1 MKNNA
6 TITFL
11 SEQQYETESDS
22 AKLQAEGT
30 LEKINDT
37 FIIQYT
43 EPDEE
48 MGKSTS
54 RIEVISTTLV
64 ILKRTGLYTAD
75 FIIEE
80 GRTHSSL
87 YKTPFGEMSMDITAK
102 KVDAQM
108 TEKGGKIYLEYKIES
123 NSQLIGENTLNM
135 EIKIN

>member
-11 SEQQYETESDS
+11 SEQQYEAESDS
-22 AKLQAEGT
+22 ANLQASGT

-54 RIEVISTTLV
+54 VIEVVSPTLV
-64 ILKRTGLYTAD
+64 NLKRTGLYTAD

-102 KVDAQM
+102 KVDAQL

>member
-6 TITFL
+6 IITFL

-22 AKLQAEGT
+22 AKLQAKGS
-30 LEKINDT
+30 LEKIDDT

-54 RIEVISTTLV
+54 RIKVISSSLV

-80 GRTHSSL
+80 GKTHSSL

-102 KVDAQM
+102 KVDAQL
-108 TEKGGKIYLEYKIES
+108 TEKGGKIYLEYKIEN

>member
-11 SEQQYETESDS
+11 SEQQYEAESDS
-22 AKLQAEGT
+22 AKLQASGT
-30 LEKINDT
+30 LEKVNDL
-37 FIIQYT
+37 FIIEYT

-54 RIEVISTTLV
+54 VIEVVSPTLV
-64 ILKRTGLYTAD
+64 NLKRTGLYTAD

>member
-30 LEKINDT
+30 LEKINNT

-54 RIEVISTTLV
+54 RIEVINPTLV
-64 ILKRTGLYTAD
+64 NLKRTGLYTAD

-102 KVDAQM
+102 KVDAQI
-108 TEKGGKIYLEYKIES
+108 TETGGKIYLEYKIES
-123 NSQLIGENTLNM
+123 SSQLIGENTLNM

>member
-22 AKLQAEGT
+22 ARLQAKGT
-30 LEKINDT
+30 LEKSGDV
-37 FIIQYT
+37 FILEYT

-48 MGKSTS
+48 MGNSKSTIKVLS
-54 RIEVISTTLV
+54 PTLV
-64 ILKRTGLYTAD
+64 NLKRTGLYTAD
-75 FIIEE
+75 FTIEE
-80 GRTHSSL
+80 KKTHSSL

-102 KVDAQM
+102 KVDAQL
-108 TEKGGKIYLEYKIES
+108 TENGGRIYLEYKIES

>member
-11 SEQQYETESDS
+11 SEQQYEAESDS